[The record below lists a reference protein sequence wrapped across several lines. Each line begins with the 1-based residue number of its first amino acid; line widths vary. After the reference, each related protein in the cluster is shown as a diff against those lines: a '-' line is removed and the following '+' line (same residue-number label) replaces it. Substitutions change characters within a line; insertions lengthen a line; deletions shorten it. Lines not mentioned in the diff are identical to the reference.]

1 MVSETPR
8 RGGDGKGGRE
18 LGKGEICDVPTLSQG
33 ASLVTQLVKNPLAV
47 RRPRFDPW
55 VGKIPW
61 RRERL
66 PTPVFWPGESHRH
79 YKVHGVAKSRA

>member
-33 ASLVTQLVKNPLAV
+33 ASLVTQLVKNP
-47 RRPRFDPW
+47 PPM
-55 VGKIPW
+55 
-61 RRERL
+61 
-66 PTPVFWPGESHRH
+66 
-79 YKVHGVAKSRA
+79 